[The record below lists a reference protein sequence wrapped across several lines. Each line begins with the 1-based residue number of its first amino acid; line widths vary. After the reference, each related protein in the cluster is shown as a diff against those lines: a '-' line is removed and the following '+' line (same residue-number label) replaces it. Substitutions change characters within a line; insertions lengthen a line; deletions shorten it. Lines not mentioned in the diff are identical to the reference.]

1 MIGLHLPA
9 LLRPRAAGWFAAV
22 PLAEPAHAHS
32 DTIEWCSACGRCVPE
47 GTDRLTFIGM
57 GYELT
62 PYRLAATADCT
73 ESDAVAAEFGEQ
85 ELRYGGSASSDE
97 VA

>member
-1 MIGLHLPA
+1 M
-9 LLRPRAAGWFAAV
+9 
-22 PLAEPAHAHS
+22 
-32 DTIEWCSACGRCVPE
+32 PE